1 MRCHPIVC
9 TRPLSRA
16 IVVLALFAG
25 AAAAQPTP
33 PADAATAFDA
43 AMAAYER
50 NHWQA
55 AYAGFTAL
63 ADAGHAE
70 AARIAGQMWLHG
82 PVLYRTSFAAT
93 AQQVVRWSRLINPA

>member
-1 MRCHPIVC
+1 MHSNRIAR

-25 AAAAQPTP
+25 AAAAQPSP
-33 PADAATAFDA
+33 PAVAATAFDD

-63 ADAGHAE
+63 ADGGHAE
-70 AARIAGQMWLHG
+70 AARIATQMWRHG
-82 PVLYRTSFAAT
+82 PVLYHTSFAAT
-93 AQQVVRWSRLINPA
+93 AHQVARWSRLISPA